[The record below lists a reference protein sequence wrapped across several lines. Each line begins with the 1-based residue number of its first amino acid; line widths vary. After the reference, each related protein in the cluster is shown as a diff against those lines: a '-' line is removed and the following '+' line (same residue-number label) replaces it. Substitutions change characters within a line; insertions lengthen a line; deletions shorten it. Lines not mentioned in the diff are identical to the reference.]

1 MGEGGFRSVIESLIH
16 FSIVWCNG
24 KKFPLVTSKTCPQF
38 IFFPKLNT
46 TVKIHRAQRIHI
58 CSTRYTLYKLDM
70 YNSTECLNPRGSP
83 TTKKC
88 LDERDGESER
98 GAMFSSALRSSYR
111 HSEDERIKARV
122 GWDYPADFS
131 LDSFHCQLGCTSF
144 VFTQSPSPLIK
155 EMGLDLFLLDL
166 TVRLIQ
172 MKLSSASHS
181 VLPIFPSL
189 SYENFRQMCILV
201 H

>member
-98 GAMFSSALRSSYR
+98 AAGGAVSVLLGDVLQRTSQLVQAQWRRKNQSKGRLRLSRRLLFGFFPLPVGMYFTRVYTKSFSSDKGNGVRPFPFGPDRSAYSNETMFS
-111 HSEDERIKARV
+111 
-122 GWDYPADFS
+122 FT
-131 LDSFHCQLGCTSF
+131 FCTSYI
-144 VFTQSPSPLIK
+144 SKP
-155 EMGLDLFLLDL
+155 
-166 TVRLIQ
+166 
-172 MKLSSASHS
+172 
-181 VLPIFPSL
+181 
-189 SYENFRQMCILV
+189 
-201 H
+201 